1 MLRWRQGVVYW
12 LLFCITYFMLAVISM
27 ETRDPWSLSTAI
39 GLPTGL
45 VLGALCT
52 CPRTYWPIWGV
63 GAGLM
68 HILVSMLYGRTVDV
82 ALVFALLDLA
92 VLFPLAM
99 MWHSVWR
106 YLGYVSYRRAT
117 FLLLSGVYIVS
128 LIGGLINTF
137 ALILL
142 DYPVVFSHFFTW
154 SLANAAGCLSVAPFL
169 ITHNLFKEEKTSI
182 TFNQV
187 ALLLPVL
194 IFLLPPFLLE
204 SELLR
209 QILLYVV
216 LGSSLMLAMV
226 WPFRELTL
234 YLFFLTLLVSL
245 ATLYGYGPLV
255 EMGGQGLQFS
265 QLYLVVVISLGLLVA
280 AHEKEHGIRSDA
292 QRLQL
297 LSHLLHP
304 QSPVF
309 FRLADNGVDI
319 SWLCKGMVFDIA
331 VEQIPTLQLFQ
342 ARIHP
347 EDRAQFSAS
356 LSAGHASPGEFGQ
369 CTLRLL
375 LTDCHYHPV
384 SCNLVY
390 SHAQSGTLGVLI
402 LSG

>member
-1 MLRWRQGVVYW
+1 
-12 LLFCITYFMLAVISM
+12 
-27 ETRDPWSLSTAI
+27 
-39 GLPTGL
+39 
-45 VLGALCT
+45 
-52 CPRTYWPIWGV
+52 
-63 GAGLM
+63 M
-68 HILVSMLYGRTVDV
+68 HIFVSMLYGRTVDI

-99 MWHSVWR
+99 MWHSVWH

-117 FLLLSGVYIVS
+117 LLLLSGVYIVS
-128 LIGGLINTF
+128 LIGGLVNTF
-137 ALILL
+137 TLILL

-154 SLANAAGCLSVAPFL
+154 SLSNAAGCLSVAPFL
-169 ITHNLFKEEKTSI
+169 IAHNLFKEEKATI
-182 TFNQV
+182 TFNQA

-194 IFLLPPFLLE
+194 IFLFPPFLLE
-204 SELLR
+204 NELLR

-216 LGSSLMLAMV
+216 LGSSLMLAMM
-226 WPFRELTL
+226 WSFRILTL

-245 ATLYGYGPLV
+245 ATLYDYGPFV
-255 EMGGQGLQFS
+255 GMGGLGLQFS

-280 AHEKEHGIRSDA
+280 AHEKEHGIQGDA
-292 QRLQL
+292 QRLPL

-309 FRLADNGVDI
+309 FRLADNGTDI
-319 SWLCKGMVFDIA
+319 SWLCRGGVFDIP
-331 VEQIPTLQLFQ
+331 VGQIPTLQLFQ

-347 EDRAQFSAS
+347 EDRAQFSAC
-356 LSAGHASPGEFGQ
+356 LSAGHASPGAFEQ

-390 SHAQSGTLGVLI
+390 SHSQSGTLGVFI